1 MVITYWI
8 QISYVY
14 FFVNRN
20 FVKSMFNENQGL
32 FLVLKNQTLLHS
44 LLAMRV
50 EQNFKEIVNKPP
62 HTPKVGMLTSNG
74 NGINAHSVND
84 AFAKVNRW
92 WFSEASSNGVL

>member
-1 MVITYWI
+1 MITYWI

-44 LLAMRV
+44 FLVMRV
-50 EQNFKEIVNKPP
+50 EQNVKKIVNKSPDNLE
-62 HTPKVGMLTSNG
+62 VGTLTT
-74 NGINAHSVND
+74 
-84 AFAKVNRW
+84 RW
-92 WFSEASSNGVL
+92 ET

>member
-1 MVITYWI
+1 MTVNYHIKIFLQIPKYLISKIDIVLVITYWI

-50 EQNFKEIVNKPP
+50 EQNFKEIVNNLPIKF
-62 HTPKVGMLTSNG
+62 K
-74 NGINAHSVND
+74 
-84 AFAKVNRW
+84 W
-92 WFSEASSNGVL
+92 